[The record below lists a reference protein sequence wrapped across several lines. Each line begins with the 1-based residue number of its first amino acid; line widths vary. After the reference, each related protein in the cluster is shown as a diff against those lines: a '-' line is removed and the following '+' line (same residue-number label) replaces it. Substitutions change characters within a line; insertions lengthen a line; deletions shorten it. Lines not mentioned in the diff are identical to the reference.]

1 MLFSPSFNF
10 KYSSTRLSSFI
21 FFQNSCALF
30 RTTTSFPI
38 SSTISFNYMFILVL
52 WVFMYNIFIRIFQ
65 NSTEKSSLFHINIFH
80 KYIKC
85 TYNLKNYF
93 KTIVKFERDM
103 IKNSTPPQLFLFRK
117 IKRNKFEKGWSAHTW
132 CTLILYLRVSCF
144 VKYLIFLMI
153 YIIYIY
159 LLYTRI
165 KRSYFGQRFQLCFR
179 WNILVKVR
187 VRCRNKV

>member
-10 KYSSTRLSSFI
+10 KYSSTRPSSFI

-30 RTTTSFPI
+30 TRSSFVQPLPFLFRLQYLSI
-38 SSTISFNYMFILVL
+38 TCSYSFFGFLC
-52 WVFMYNIFIRIFQ
+52 IFQ

-103 IKNSTPPQLFLFRK
+103 IKNSTPPQLLLFRK
-117 IKRNKFEKGWSAHTW
+117 IKRNKFEKGWSVHTW

-153 YIIYIY
+153 IIIINYIYIY
-159 LLYTRI
+159 I
-165 KRSYFGQRFQLCFR
+165 SFVHE
-179 WNILVKVR
+179 N
-187 VRCRNKV
+187 